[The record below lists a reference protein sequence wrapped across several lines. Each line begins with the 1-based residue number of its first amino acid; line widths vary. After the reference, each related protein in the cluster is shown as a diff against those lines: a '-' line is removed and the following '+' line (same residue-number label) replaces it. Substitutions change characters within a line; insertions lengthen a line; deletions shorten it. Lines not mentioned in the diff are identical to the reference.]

1 MSLNPLKLPKNPF
14 KTNFFLLQFLM
25 VGPSSAMI
33 VVIWEAQTS
42 NLSGRAIWQLSDYL
56 NNRIPFLRIY
66 FSGGVGGVILM
77 SLLFYESRAFW
88 TYLFFFWLFLL
99 GVFDNL
105 RKGRPFSARILDR
118 REYWTSK
125 LSGGGILQLSDDP
138 YHTEFVSWHIEHF
151 SFFFN

>member
-1 MSLNPLKLPKNPF
+1 MEFSTKVGGWGQQWTDFPLIFFFFEKKMSLNPLKLAKIIL
-14 KTNFFLLQFLM
+14 KQTFFLLQFL
-25 VGPSSAMI
+25 VGGPSSAMI

-88 TYLFFFWLFLL
+88 TYLFLFFGFFCWGKKIFSWM
-99 GVFDNL
+99 GV
-105 RKGRPFSARILDR
+105 
-118 REYWTSK
+118 
-125 LSGGGILQLSDDP
+125 
-138 YHTEFVSWHIEHF
+138 
-151 SFFFN
+151 